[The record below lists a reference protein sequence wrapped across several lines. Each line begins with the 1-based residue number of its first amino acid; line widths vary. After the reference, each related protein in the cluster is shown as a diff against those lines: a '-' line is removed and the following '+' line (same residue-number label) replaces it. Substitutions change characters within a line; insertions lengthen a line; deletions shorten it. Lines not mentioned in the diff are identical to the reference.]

1 MKFAK
6 WHGLGNDFIMINTDD
21 LTEKINFD
29 ECAELMCDRHF
40 GIGADS
46 IILLGKID
54 EDNFTMKIYTA
65 DGLTTEMCGNGI
77 RCAAKY
83 LCDNK
88 LTTKRKFN
96 VITEKRVLVPEVL
109 DDGTVRVNMGE
120 PIINC
125 EDLTLQG
132 FKGSDISMGNP
143 HFAAI
148 VEDLLL
154 IDVAQNGRSLE
165 LDPHFP
171 NRSNIEF
178 FQVLDRQNIR
188 MKVWERGC
196 GVTLACG
203 TGSCA
208 STVTGILHGVIDRKV
223 TVHLDGGKL
232 LVEWNEA
239 DNIVYMTGSCCEVF
253 TGEYDVKKR

>member
-1 MKFAK
+1 MKFEK
-6 WHGLGNDFIMINTDD
+6 WHGLGNDFIIINTDKID
-21 LTEKINFD
+21 KNINFD
-29 ECAELMCDRHF
+29 DCASLMCDRHF

-46 IILLGKID
+46 IILIGKID
-54 EDNFTMKIYTA
+54 ENNFTMKIYTA
-65 DGLTTEMCGNGI
+65 DGGTTEMCGNGI

-83 LCDNK
+83 IYEQQ
-88 LTTKRKFN
+88 LTTKSKFN
-96 VITEKRVLVPEVL
+96 VITEKRTLVPDLLDNGDVLV
-109 DDGTVRVNMGE
+109 DMGE
-120 PIINC
+120 PIIN
-125 EDLTLQG
+125 DAHLTLQG
-132 FKGSDISMGNP
+132 FNGSDISMGNP

-154 IDVAQNGRSLE
+154 INVKESGKSLE

-196 GVTLACG
+196 GITLACG

-208 STVTGILHGVIDRKV
+208 STVTGILHGLLDRKV
-223 TVHLDGGKL
+223 QVHLDGGKL
-232 LVEWNEA
+232 QVEWDEKSNH
-239 DNIVYMTGSCCEVF
+239 VYMSGTCTKVF
-253 TGEYDVKKR
+253 EGEYLI